1 MSDQADQVVKK
12 TKRRRG
18 RPEKLTPEVQA
29 KILLGLQ
36 GGNFRKVAAQL
47 AGVSYQT
54 FAEWLRK
61 GRDQRRGKYRTFF
74 EVVTK
79 QEAEVEALHVANIL
93 VAAKKDVKHSKFFL
107 THGPPSKRW
116 APNKPQKVELT
127 GKGGEPIAVKV
138 DARDELTRK
147 LDQLAARR
155 AKASEPKKAG

>member
-1 MSDQADQVVKK
+1 MSEKAEQTKKVVKRK
-12 TKRRRG
+12 RG

-29 KILLGLQ
+29 KIVAGLV

-61 GRDQRRGKYRTFF
+61 GREQRRGKYRAFWQ
-74 EVVTK
+74 VVTEE
-79 QEAEVEALHVANIL
+79 EAKVEALHVANIL
-93 VAAKKDVKHSKFFL
+93 VAARKDPKHSKFFL

-116 APNKPQKVELT
+116 APNKPQKLELS
-127 GKGGEPIAVKV
+127 GKDGAPIAVKV

-155 AKASEPKKAG
+155 TKAEPKKAG